1 MEFIE
6 DNTIDIKIDYYF
18 KFMIL
23 GLATTGKTDLTNRLN
38 LYNNFLEYINL
49 QKNII
54 PTVGVDF
61 KLLRIKYKNK
71 IIKIQFW
78 DTSGDERFE
87 LLVSSYI
94 RGSQAILLC
103 YDAYNKDSF
112 NYIKNKYFEAKDQCK
127 NAVFVL
133 IRNKYDLKINK
144 DNKDIV
150 LDEEALEFAN
160 NNNIIFGHVSS
171 FEKYDSGI
179 IKLFE
184 LILDKV
190 IKIEK

>member
-1 MEFIE
+1 MEFI
-6 DNTIDIKIDYYF
+6 NTIDIKIDYYF

-23 GLATTGKTDLTNRLN
+23 GLVTTGKTNLTNRLN

-112 NYIKNKYFEAKDQCK
+112 NYIKNKYFEVK
-127 NAVFVL
+127 NEWKYAVFAL
-133 IRNKYDLKINK
+133 IRNKYDMKTNK

-150 LDEEALEFAN
+150 LDEEALEFVDN
-160 NNNIIFGHVSS
+160 NDIIFV
-171 FEKYDSGI
+171 
-179 IKLFE
+179 LF
-184 LILDKV
+184 
-190 IKIEK
+190 